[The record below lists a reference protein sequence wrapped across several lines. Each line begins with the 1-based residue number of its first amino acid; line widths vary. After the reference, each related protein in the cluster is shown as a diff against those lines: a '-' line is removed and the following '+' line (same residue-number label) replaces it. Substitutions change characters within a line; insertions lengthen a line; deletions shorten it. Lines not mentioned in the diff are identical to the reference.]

1 MDILSNVELV
11 ALDIRKWSAHKK
23 LTEEDLGLA
32 KGTLPPEQLATLGS
46 IKLVDGTAL
55 DKFEAIKKR
64 AFRSCSAVGTRF
76 IAGCWAVPN
85 PRVRELSDILSAL
98 KEEYEA
104 ALVDL
109 LANYAS
115 AIDEQAKRFPAYAH
129 LVRAKA
135 PPAATIQ
142 GAISFGFQTF
152 RVSEGQAPESL
163 VAEVGGLADTLAKE
177 IEQEAKLIWASSF
190 EGKAQCGQR
199 ALNPLKGLL
208 DKLRSFAWLNP
219 SVSSMASQ
227 LETLLVGLPKTGSL
241 VGADFDTVSSFVL
254 LMMSGRL
261 AQHAVGLAQASVA
274 APAPAA
280 AVTKPAASPV
290 PPAAKPVPAPRST
303 TKPTFVQS
311 EAFV

>member
-46 IKLVDGTAL
+46 IKLVDSGAL
-55 DKFEAIKKR
+55 DKFEALKKR
-64 AFRSCSAVGTRF
+64 AFRACSAVGTRF

-85 PRVRELSDILSAL
+85 PRVRELVDILAAL

-109 LANYAS
+109 LDGYAA
-115 AIDEQAKRFPAYAH
+115 AIDDQANRFPTYAH
-129 LVRAKA
+129 LIRAKA
-135 PPAATIQ
+135 PPALTIQ
-142 GAISFGFQTF
+142 AAIAFGYQTF
-152 RVSEGQAPESL
+152 RVAEGQAPESL
-163 VAEVGGLADTLAKE
+163 AAEVNGLSDTLAKE
-177 IEQEAKLIWASSF
+177 IEQEAKLIWSSSF

-219 SVSSMASQ
+219 SVSSMATS
-227 LETLLVGLPKTGSL
+227 LESMLISLPKTGSL
-241 VGADFDTVSSFVL
+241 VGADFDSVRSFVL

-261 AQHAVGLAQASVA
+261 AQHAVGLAQAPVVAPTPVVAAA
-274 APAPAA
+274 APAPA
-280 AVTKPAASPV
+280 P
-290 PPAAKPVPAPRST
+290 PPAAKPARPKVAV
-303 TKPTFVQS
+303 VQVG
-311 EAFV
+311 AFV